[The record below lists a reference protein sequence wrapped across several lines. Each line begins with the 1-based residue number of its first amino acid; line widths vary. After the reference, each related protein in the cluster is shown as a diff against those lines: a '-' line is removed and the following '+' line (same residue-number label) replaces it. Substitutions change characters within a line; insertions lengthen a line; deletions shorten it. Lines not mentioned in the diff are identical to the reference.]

1 MDSSFQSGVVVPTL
15 FGTDNYVGW
24 VRGLFK
30 ASQKANLHEIITG
43 KIVLGAKPVFPV
55 APQRAVPQ
63 DGLKSKETFE
73 KIQNDYR
80 SAVFYYSH
88 QFEAWVTLRNRF
100 IKANALLLNT
110 ISHDI
115 FVGDFNS
122 PAELLHI
129 IARKYMPHNAGLL
142 QNIEDCF
149 ETLRLADKGM
159 AAYLLQAETLRL
171 EFADA
176 TGRDYRNFVDKLFC
190 GLPEQYSAFEER
202 FRLKHDVCE
211 YPAGKLDLL
220 FDQLEA
226 EELRIE
232 RREAARMK
240 LQTAAKDKAG
250 FDCMSNWSGVLMTG
264 SGQCQG

>member
-1 MDSSFQSGVVVPTL
+1 MVPTL
-15 FGTDNYVGW
+15 LGTDNYVEW

-30 ASQKANLHEIITG
+30 AAHKANLREIVTG

-55 APQRAVPQ
+55 APQKALHQ

-73 KIQNDYR
+73 KLQSDYR
-80 SAVFYYSH
+80 SAAFYYSH
-88 QFEAWVTLRNRF
+88 QFESWVTLRNRF

-115 FVGDFNS
+115 YVGDFNS

-129 IARKYMPHNAGLL
+129 IARKFMPQNAGVL
-142 QNIEDCF
+142 QHIEDCL

-159 AAYLLQAETLRL
+159 TAYIQQAETLRL
-171 EFADA
+171 EFLDA
-176 TGRDYRNFVDKLFC
+176 TGRTYRTFIDKLFS

-202 FRLKHDVCE
+202 FRLKHATLD
-211 YPAGKLDLL
+211 YPPEDLDLI
-220 FDQLEA
+220 FNQLED
-226 EELRIE
+226 EELRTE

-240 LQTAAKDKAG
+240 LRTTANDKSG
-250 FDCMSNWSGVLMTG
+250 FDCMSNWSAVVTAG
-264 SGQCQG
+264 SE